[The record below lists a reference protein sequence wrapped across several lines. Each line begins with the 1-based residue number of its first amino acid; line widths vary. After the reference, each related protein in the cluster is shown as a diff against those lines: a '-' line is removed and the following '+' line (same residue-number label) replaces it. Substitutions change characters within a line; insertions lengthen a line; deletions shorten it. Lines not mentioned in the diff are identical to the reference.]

1 MSDVVQTPSGIPLE
15 PVYGPGDRGPTST
28 GEPPA
33 PGEYPFTR
41 GNFASGYRGKTW
53 TFRQYSGFGTAEESN
68 GRYRYLLGQG
78 GTGLSVALDLPTQCG
93 YDSDDEEYGEEVGR
107 VGVAIDTLADAEVLF
122 DGIPLDK
129 ISTSFTIN
137 GTAAILLAFY
147 VAAAEKKG
155 VPREKLTGTIQNDIL
170 KEYASR
176 GTWIWPPEPS
186 LRLIADTIEF
196 CAAEVPRFNAIS
208 VAGAHFR
215 DAGANAVQEM
225 AFTLADGVTYC
236 DTVVERGRMTIDKFA
251 PQISFFFYTHGDF
264 FEEIAKYRAG
274 RRRWATIVRERYGAT
289 TDKASMFRFG
299 CVAGGASLYAP
310 QAQNNLVRVAY
321 ESLAAVLGG
330 VQSMFTAAWD
340 EPFALP
346 SEESATLALRTQQIL
361 AYETGVTKVADPL
374 GGSYFVEALTDATEA
389 KIIEIMADLEAHG
402 GMVRSIEDGYL
413 QGLIAD
419 EAFKIHHEVESGE
432 RPVVGVNRFVTDE
445 PAPDI
450 DTYELNAEG
459 RDLQLKRLAKVKA
472 ERDPV
477 AVQDALAALSRS
489 AEGTD
494 NLMHRLVDCANAYC
508 TVGEIGFRVESG
520 VGRVPT
526 TGGVLMSESTPAQP
540 NPARVLVAKPGLDG
554 HDRGAKIVAR
564 TLRDAGFE
572 VIYTGIRQRIEDIV
586 SIALQEDVKL
596 VGLSILSGAHVGLT
610 TRVVDAL
617 RAADAGD
624 IAVVVGGTIPKAD
637 VQKLLDVGA
646 AAVFPTGT
654 PLEDLVSGVRALT
667 DKAEA

>member
-1 MSDVVQTPSGIPLE
+1 MNNQVHTSSGIPLE
-15 PVYGPGDRGPTST
+15 PVYGPGDRQ

-33 PGEYPFTR
+33 PGAYPFTR
-41 GNFASGYRGKTW
+41 GNFATGYRGRLW

-68 GRYRYLLGQG
+68 RRYRYLLEQG

-93 YDSDDEEYGEEVGR
+93 YDSDDPDVAEEVGR
-107 VGVAIDTLADAEVLF
+107 VGVAVDTLADAEILF
-122 DGIPLDK
+122 DGIPLEK

-137 GTAAILLAFY
+137 GTAAILLALY

-155 VPREKLTGTIQNDIL
+155 VPRAQLTGTIQNDIL

-236 DTVVERGRMTIDKFA
+236 DTVVERGRMTIDQFA

-274 RRRWATIVRERYGAT
+274 RRRWATIVRERWGAT

-321 ESLAAVLGG
+321 EALASVLGG

-346 SEESATLALRTQQIL
+346 SEESATLALRTQQVL
-361 AYETGVTKVADPL
+361 AYETGVTRVADPL
-374 GGSYFVEALTDATEA
+374 GGSYFVESLTDATEA
-389 KIIEIMADLEAHG
+389 GIVEIMRDLEQHG
-402 GMVRSIEDGYL
+402 GMVRCIEDGYL

-419 EAFKIHHEVESGE
+419 EAYTLHKAVESGE
-432 RPVVGVNRFVTDE
+432 RPVVGVNRFVSAE
-445 PAPDI
+445 PTPDI
-450 DTYELNAEG
+450 GTYELDADG
-459 RDLQLKRLAKVKA
+459 RERQLKRLAKVKA
-472 ERDPV
+472 ERDSV
-477 AVQDALAALSRS
+477 AVRETLAALARG
-489 AEGTD
+489 AEGDD
-494 NLMHRLVDCANAYC
+494 NLMHRLIDCANAYC
-508 TVGEIGFRVESG
+508 TVGEMTAALKSVWGEFQ
-520 VGRVPT
+520 
-526 TGGVLMSESTPAQP
+526 QP
-540 NPARVLVAKPGLDG
+540 
-554 HDRGAKIVAR
+554 
-564 TLRDAGFE
+564 
-572 VIYTGIRQRIEDIV
+572 
-586 SIALQEDVKL
+586 
-596 VGLSILSGAHVGLT
+596 
-610 TRVVDAL
+610 VV
-617 RAADAGD
+617 
-624 IAVVVGGTIPKAD
+624 
-637 VQKLLDVGA
+637 
-646 AAVFPTGT
+646 F
-654 PLEDLVSGVRALT
+654 
-667 DKAEA
+667 